1 MDTLLRGITDDGSV
15 RVVTA
20 ITTALVREACRRQ
33 RATGVRAV
41 ALGRAATAG
50 CLLSTL
56 AKNDQER
63 VRIQLDGGGP
73 VGRVIVDARSNGRV
87 RACFERQAGDVATDP
102 LTVEDGRTRIR
113 AAVGDQGSVVVT
125 RDLGLENQYQ
135 GAVEMSSGEIDD
147 DLQTYLDRSEQLP
160 SALRCAVL
168 LDAHGDVLR
177 AGGVL
182 CQTLPSDDAAPGST
196 KIGEIRETLGHGAL
210 QTVLR
215 HERTPAEL
223 AAYAVGGARVVAMG
237 TRELVY
243 HCPCGEG
250 TAMRVLSTLGPD
262 DLEALALEQ
271 DETEVS
277 CHFCGN
283 RYVVAAPRLRELATL
298 LRRGSS

>member
-1 MDTLLRGITDDGSV
+1 MDTLLRGITEDGSV

-33 RATGVRAV
+33 EAHGVRAI

-63 VRIQLDGGGP
+63 VRIQLEGGGP
-73 VGRVIVDARSNGRV
+73 IGRLIVDSRSNGRV
-87 RACFERQAGDVATDP
+87 RACFERAPAEAAPEPFALG
-102 LTVEDGRTRIR
+102 DGRATIGD
-113 AAVGDQGSVVVT
+113 AVGRAGMVVVT

-135 GAVEMSSGEIDD
+135 GAVEVSTGEVDE

-160 SALRCAVL
+160 SALTCAVL

-182 CQTLPSDDAAPGST
+182 CQTLPGGDPSVIEG
-196 KIGEIRETLGHGAL
+196 IRETLAHGSL
-210 QTVLR
+210 RTVLQ
-215 HERTPAEL
+215 HERSPREL
-223 AAYAVGGARVVAMG
+223 AGFAVRGAHVEAMG
-237 TRELVY
+237 TRALAY

-262 DLEALALEQ
+262 DLEALAGEQ
-271 DETEVS
+271 EQTEVR

-283 RYVVAAPRLRELATL
+283 RYLVDAPRLRELATA
-298 LRRGSS
+298 LRRGMS